1 MPRYIDAD
9 AATEYLRSTYCQG
22 CGDIYNG
29 VICRSCALD
38 GALYYLD
45 DLPADDVVEVVRC
58 KDCIHAEVDR
68 MCDTDEIYCDCY
80 GIYKCADGFCDD
92 GKREDQE

>member
-9 AATEYLRSTYCQG
+9 ALRKETEKKIRNSNAYRMAVVDS
-22 CGDIYNG
+22 DF
-29 VICRSCALD
+29 LD
-38 GALYYLD
+38 LID
-45 DLPADDVVEVVRC
+45 DAHTEDVVEVVRC
-58 KDCIHAEVDR
+58 KDCIHATTDR

-92 GKREDQE
+92 GRRMEQT